1 LSGKN
6 VLAKQEILALALT
19 VPSGQSVRKIIPEM
33 EGTSTGGLKARKG
46 KINGT
51 VCVELMARESQ
62 LILLE
67 TPGLLTNKAKSSMLK
82 SQLVKATKKPH
93 SRRKL
98 ESKPLISVLELRAQS
113 GPLDTLRIPM
123 VSLST
128 NSLLLPTLGKSS
140 LDLPFA
146 SLWTDTECPG

>member
-51 VCVELMARESQ
+51 VCVELMAREFQ

-82 SQLVKATKKPH
+82 SQVKATKKPH

-98 ESKPLISVLELRAQS
+98 ESEPLISVLELRAQS

-146 SLWTDTECPG
+146 SLLTDTECPG